1 MFLLRNPKDP
11 SKLEGIL
18 GTHVDDG
25 IGGGTEM
32 FEKALEQIQKKLPF
46 GQREYKKFRFTGLDI
61 EQHPDNSIQISQ
73 AEYIH
78 KDRSNRCAKTQTK
91 R

>member
-1 MFLLRNPKDP
+1 MLQLFCKEFKRTLEADGFEAHPLDACLFLLRNPKDP

-32 FEKALEQIQKKLPF
+32 IERALDRIQRHLPF
-46 GQREYKKFRFTGLDI
+46 WTEGI
-61 EQHPDNSIQISQ
+61 
-73 AEYIH
+73 
-78 KDRSNRCAKTQTK
+78 
-91 R
+91 